1 MSGKAVSGLND
12 QRLLADDFNAA
23 ECKCFWELLVNV
35 YFQDVNGFLKE
46 TRPGE
51 EVRKLQGLRSHLNA
65 SSVQASE
72 QIKDIVFDHYRQ
84 FIDTS
89 KEITG

>member
-1 MSGKAVSGLND
+1 MSGKTVGGLND

-23 ECKCFWELLVNV
+23 ECEKTRKLRV
-35 YFQDVNGFLKE
+35 YPQILDVNSFLKE

-51 EVRKLQGLRSHLNA
+51 EVKKLQTLRSYLN
-65 SSVQASE
+65 SSSKKASE